1 LRPTNGKKDEWNP
14 KGGSGSKLKRRRET
28 SETPTEAWDPNSKEE
43 EIRVESQGKLG
54 IQTQKKKRN
63 EWNPKGSLG
72 SKLKRRRE
80 TSGIPREAW
89 DPNSKEE
96 HLGEEAPYSTPYLL
110 PSQRKLSSESGDGTR
125 EEEVGLKK
133 GWKMTW

>member
-1 LRPTNGKKDEWNP
+1 MDQGQTNTPHPCVPLMERKM
-14 KGGSGSKLKRRRET
+14 SKIPRE
-28 SETPTEAWDPNSKEE
+28 ARDPNSKEE
-43 EIRVESQGKLG
+43 EKQVKPQRKLG

-80 TSGIPREAW
+80 ASGIPREAW

-96 HLGEEAPYSTPYLL
+96 EN
-110 PSQRKLSSESGDGTR
+110 
-125 EEEVGLKK
+125 
-133 GWKMTW
+133 